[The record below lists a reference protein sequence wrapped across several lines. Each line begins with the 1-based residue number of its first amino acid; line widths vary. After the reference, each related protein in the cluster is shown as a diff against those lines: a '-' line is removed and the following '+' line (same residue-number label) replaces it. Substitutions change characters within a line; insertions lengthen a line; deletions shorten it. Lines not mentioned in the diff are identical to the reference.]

1 MVSFI
6 SKPVFSSSAFPPP
19 PMVIELK
26 DVTQLDT
33 GLVDTFLEKGL
44 PGNELIE
51 KVQQVSLPYAELKS
65 KEWYFDG
72 IRIGY
77 AEWQYREPSVVEWEF
92 DTKFHIITL
101 YFNLKGRTKTGYG
114 ERTNGKAFELG
125 NYQHNL
131 FYAPFSKGE
140 LRNEDLRLTTFMIQ
154 FSLPA
159 FLGLAQ
165 NANDALQRFCENVGR
180 GGRWRCPMGICTW
193 MPACTG
199 PLRPSSRAGTPA
211 G

>member
-1 MVSFI
+1 
-6 SKPVFSSSAFPPP
+6 
-19 PMVIELK
+19 MVIELK

-199 PLRPSSRAGTPA
+199 PLRPSSRAGTPVD
-211 G
+211 